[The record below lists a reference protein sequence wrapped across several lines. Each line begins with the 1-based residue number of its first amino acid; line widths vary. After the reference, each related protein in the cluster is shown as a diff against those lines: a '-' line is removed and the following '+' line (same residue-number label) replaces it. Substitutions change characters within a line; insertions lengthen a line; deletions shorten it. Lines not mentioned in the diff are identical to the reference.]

1 MPLIT
6 VINDDESKDED
17 STIQPQ
23 HRMYDDDIDEPPPL
37 SFHEALSAAVHENES
52 ENENALSM
60 EGSKKVEEVEGP
72 TLMEELMKDAHEA
85 RVKLDESKRG
95 RIKKESKCAFQDSKS
110 GFKKGFLM
118 SNNSTKK
125 KGKSKDA
132 RKSNIRE
139 EIIEVRPKQKGS
151 NQCVIDEV
159 QKEME
164 RDSIDDSTPSL
175 LRTSAFAATE
185 KMNNLVIDDVVRAT
199 RKNDSIEEFMKGSWA
214 TKELMQKISENPK
227 LKRFLMD
234 PQFAAVLRSL
244 EINPKETMKSL
255 QNQPEMLAVLNE
267 FCSVMGGH
275 FSKLADDEKQ
285 RASCR
290 KMGPLEKQAVENYKK
305 QNNIGWD
312 NNVSKEEKE
321 RVNSILADRDLSKIL
336 MDPDMQKIILECSS
350 PGRMHYFMRSE
361 EYGPKLR
368 KLMEVGLLK
377 IEH

>member
-6 VINDDESKDED
+6 VINDGVSKDED
-17 STIQPQ
+17 
-23 HRMYDDDIDEPPPL
+23 RMYDDDIDEPPPL
-37 SFHEALSAAVHENES
+37 SFHEALSAAVHENE
-52 ENENALSM
+52 NENALNTEST
-60 EGSKKVEEVEGP
+60 KKMKDNEGP
-72 TLMEELMKDAHEA
+72 TLMEELMKDAYEA
-85 RVKLDESKRG
+85 KVKLDESKRG

-118 SNNSTKK
+118 SNSSTKK

-132 RKSNIRE
+132 RESSIRE

-164 RDSIDDSTPSL
+164 RDLIDDSTSSL
-175 LRTSAFAATE
+175 IRTSAFTASE
-185 KMNNLVIDDVVRAT
+185 KMENLVIDEVVRAT
-199 RKNDSIEEFMKGSWA
+199 RKNDAVEEFMKGSWA

-234 PQFAAVLRSL
+234 PQFAAVLQSL

-255 QNQPEMLAVLNE
+255 QNQPEMLAILNE
-267 FCSVMGGH
+267 FCSIMGGH

-290 KMGPLEKQAVENYKK
+290 KMGPLEKRAVEKNK
-305 QNNIGWD
+305 NNIGWD

-321 RVNSILADRDLSKIL
+321 RVNSILADRDLSKML

-350 PGRMHYFMRSE
+350 PGRMHYFMKSE

-368 KLMEVGLLK
+368 KLVEVGLLK